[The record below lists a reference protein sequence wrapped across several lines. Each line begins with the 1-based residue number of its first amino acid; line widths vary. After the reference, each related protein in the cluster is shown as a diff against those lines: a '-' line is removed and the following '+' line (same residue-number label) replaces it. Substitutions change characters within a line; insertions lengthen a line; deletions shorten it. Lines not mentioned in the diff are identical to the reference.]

1 MEPIPTNPSEP
12 PLLAVEDFIKRH
24 RPPVNMRWSIQK
36 HYQEM
41 VEAGVMLRHGR
52 KLLVDPAKFWD
63 WLRER
68 GRREAEAA

>member
-24 RPPVNMRWSIQK
+24 RPPVNMRWTIQK

-52 KLLVDPAKFWD
+52 KLLVDPTKFWD

-68 GRREAEAA
+68 GSREAAAC